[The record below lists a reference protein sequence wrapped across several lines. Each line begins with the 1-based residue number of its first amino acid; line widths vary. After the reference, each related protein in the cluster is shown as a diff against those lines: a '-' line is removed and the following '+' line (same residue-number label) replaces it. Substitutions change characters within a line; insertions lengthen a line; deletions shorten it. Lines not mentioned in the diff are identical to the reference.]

1 MVADIFSALGYLHSP
16 VGGKPMVH
24 CDLKPENVMIKSL
37 KEPVVKLIDFGMAE
51 EVRRPESALP

>member
-1 MVADIFSALGYLHSP
+1 
-16 VGGKPMVH
+16 MVH